1 MIGSSR
7 STLPGSREVGYHP
20 AFRAAFAATNRALE
34 PGRARRSGSVL
45 IEPKQLA
52 AIAAYLADRK
62 KGEDIRIYDVSEHIK
77 VADHFVVISGS
88 SRPHVKALYDEIH
101 VRLKSLGERHS
112 KAEGA
117 DLGWWVLLD
126 YVDVVI
132 HILQSEA
139 REYYALDA
147 LYRECPQVD
156 FHDVVLPEGI
166 DAPLRLAE

>member
-1 MIGSSR
+1 MSPKR
-7 STLPGSREVGYHP
+7 RERVRP
-20 AFRAAFAATNRALE
+20 WS
-34 PGRARRSGSVL
+34 PI

-52 AIAAYLADRK
+52 AAAAYLADRK
-62 KGEDIRIYDVSEHIK
+62 KGADIRVFDVSEHIK
-77 VADHFVVISGS
+77 VADYFVVVSGL

-101 VRLKSLGERHS
+101 VRLKALGERHS

-132 HILQSEA
+132 HILQPEA

-147 LYRECPQVD
+147 LYRECPEVD
-156 FHDVVLPEGI
+156 YKQIALPEGI
-166 DAPLRLAE
+166 DTPLRMAE